1 MDRVQLKMD
10 AKAAMQQANPHPVLV
25 TLVYLVILAAV
36 NFVVSMMSGFSS
48 LFTVLVTDP
57 DAAAVIST
65 GMFIPSLLL
74 SLAATLV
81 IGFMEMGYTAYTL
94 RVVNRQPAGI
104 NDLFAYA
111 RYCLK
116 IWGLTIVMGIFV
128 MLWSLLFWI
137 PGVIAY
143 YRYSQALY
151 ILAENP
157 EKGIMDCIN
166 ESKAM
171 MYGHKMDKFV
181 LDLSFILWYL
191 LAGVTCGIAGIYVT
205 PYVGVTNAGFYNSL
219 KYGGSYQPNGY
230 GPNYGAYQQ
239 GGFQQNGYGF
249 QQGQGG
255 FQQGYGQQGFGNP
268 YQQGYDPNYQ
278 QNGNPQGFDPNY
290 QQNGNPQGFDPN
302 YQQNANPQGF
312 DPNYQQNG
320 NPQGFDPNY
329 QQNANSQ
336 GFDPNYQQNGTP
348 QDYNTEAGTDTNQP
362 L

>member
-10 AKAAMQQANPHPVLV
+10 AKAAMQQSNPHPVLV
-25 TLVYLVILAAV
+25 TLVYLVILTAV

-57 DAAAVIST
+57 DAAAAISL
-65 GMFIPSLLL
+65 GMLVPSLLL

-81 IGFMEMGYTAYTL
+81 IGFIQMGYTAYTL

-128 MLWSLLFWI
+128 MLWSLLFWF
-137 PGVIAY
+137 PGIIAY
-143 YRYSQALY
+143 YRYSQAFY

-205 PYVGVTNAGFYNSL
+205 PYVGITNAGFYNSL
-219 KYGGSYQPNGY
+219 KYGGSYQQNGY

-239 GGFQQNGYGF
+239 GGFQQNGY

-255 FQQGYGQQGFGNP
+255 YQQGYGQQGFGNP

-278 QNGNPQGFDPNY
+278 QNANPQGFN
-290 QQNGNPQGFDPN
+290 PN

-329 QQNANSQ
+329 QQNS
-336 GFDPNYQQNGTP
+336 TP
-348 QDYNTEAGTDTNQP
+348 QDYNAEAGTDTNQP
-362 L
+362 V

>member
-25 TLVYLVILAAV
+25 TLVYLVILTAV

-57 DAAAVIST
+57 DAAAAISL
-65 GMFIPSLLL
+65 GMLVPSLLL

-81 IGFMEMGYTAYTL
+81 IGFIQMGYTAYTL

-128 MLWSLLFWI
+128 MLWSLLFWF
-137 PGVIAY
+137 PGIIAY
-143 YRYSQALY
+143 YRYSQAFY

-191 LAGVTCGIAGIYVT
+191 LTGVTCGIAGIYVT
-205 PYVGVTNAGFYNSL
+205 PYVGITNAGFYNSL
-219 KYGGSYQPNGY
+219 KYGGSYQQNGY

-239 GGFQQNGYGF
+239 GGFQQNGY

-255 FQQGYGQQGFGNP
+255 YQQGYGQQGFGNP

-278 QNGNPQGFDPNY
+278 QNANPQGFN
-290 QQNGNPQGFDPN
+290 PN

-320 NPQGFDPNY
+320 NPQSFDPNY
-329 QQNANSQ
+329 QQNS
-336 GFDPNYQQNGTP
+336 TP
-348 QDYNTEAGTDTNQP
+348 QDYNAEAGTDTNQP
-362 L
+362 V

>member
-25 TLVYLVILAAV
+25 TLVYLVILTAV

-57 DAAAVIST
+57 DAAAAISL
-65 GMFIPSLLL
+65 GMLVPSLLL

-81 IGFMEMGYTAYTL
+81 IGFIQMGYTAYTL

-128 MLWSLLFWI
+128 MLWSLLFWF
-137 PGVIAY
+137 PGIIAY
-143 YRYSQALY
+143 YRYSQAFY

-205 PYVGVTNAGFYNSL
+205 PYVGITNAGFYNSL
-219 KYGGSYQPNGY
+219 KYGGSYQQNGY

-239 GGFQQNGYGF
+239 GGFQQNGY

-255 FQQGYGQQGFGNP
+255 YQQGFGNP
-268 YQQGYDPNYQ
+268 YQQGYDPNDQ
-278 QNGNPQGFDPNY
+278 QNANPQGIN
-290 QQNGNPQGFDPN
+290 PN

-320 NPQGFDPNY
+320 NPQGFNPNY
-329 QQNANSQ
+329 QQNS
-336 GFDPNYQQNGTP
+336 TP

-362 L
+362 V

>member
-25 TLVYLVILAAV
+25 TLVYLVILTAV

-57 DAAAVIST
+57 DAAAAISL
-65 GMFIPSLLL
+65 GMLVPSLLL

-81 IGFMEMGYTAYTL
+81 IGFIQMGYTAYTL

-128 MLWSLLFWI
+128 MLWSLLFWF
-137 PGVIAY
+137 PGIIAY
-143 YRYSQALY
+143 YRYSQAFY

-166 ESKAM
+166 ESKAI

-205 PYVGVTNAGFYNSL
+205 PYVGITNAGFYNSL
-219 KYGGSYQPNGY
+219 KYGGSYQQNGY

-239 GGFQQNGYGF
+239 GGFQQNGY

-255 FQQGYGQQGFGNP
+255 YQQGFGNP

-278 QNGNPQGFDPNY
+278 QNANPQGFN
-290 QQNGNPQGFDPN
+290 PN

-320 NPQGFDPNY
+320 NPQGFDANYQQNGNPQGFNPNY
-329 QQNANSQ
+329 QQNS
-336 GFDPNYQQNGTP
+336 TP

-362 L
+362 V

>member
-25 TLVYLVILAAV
+25 TLVYLVILTAV

-57 DAAAVIST
+57 DAAAAISL
-65 GMFIPSLLL
+65 GMLVPSLLL
-74 SLAATLV
+74 SLAANLV
-81 IGFMEMGYTAYTL
+81 IGFIQMGYTAYTL

-128 MLWSLLFWI
+128 MLWSLLFWF
-137 PGVIAY
+137 PGIIAY
-143 YRYSQALY
+143 YRYSQAFY

-205 PYVGVTNAGFYNSL
+205 PYVGITNAGFYNSL
-219 KYGGSYQPNGY
+219 KYGGSYQQNGY

-239 GGFQQNGYGF
+239 GGFQQNGY

-255 FQQGYGQQGFGNP
+255 YQQGYGQQGFGNP

-278 QNGNPQGFDPNY
+278 QNANPQGFN
-290 QQNGNPQGFDPN
+290 PN

-329 QQNANSQ
+329 QQNS
-336 GFDPNYQQNGTP
+336 TP
-348 QDYNTEAGTDTNQP
+348 QDYNAEAGTDTNQP
-362 L
+362 V

>member
-25 TLVYLVILAAV
+25 TLVYLVILTAV

-57 DAAAVIST
+57 DAAAAISL
-65 GMFIPSLLL
+65 GMLVPSLLL

-81 IGFMEMGYTAYTL
+81 IGFIQMGYTAYTL

-128 MLWSLLFWI
+128 MLWSLLFWF
-137 PGVIAY
+137 PGIIAY
-143 YRYSQALY
+143 YRYSQAFY

-205 PYVGVTNAGFYNSL
+205 PYVGITNAGFYNSL
-219 KYGGSYQPNGY
+219 KYGGSYQ
-230 GPNYGAYQQ
+230 
-239 GGFQQNGYGF
+239 QNGY

-255 FQQGYGQQGFGNP
+255 YQQGYGQQGFGNP

-278 QNGNPQGFDPNY
+278 QNANPQGFN
-290 QQNGNPQGFDPN
+290 PN

-329 QQNANSQ
+329 QQNS
-336 GFDPNYQQNGTP
+336 TP
-348 QDYNTEAGTDTNQP
+348 QDYNAEAGTDTNQP
-362 L
+362 V

>member
-25 TLVYLVILAAV
+25 TLVYLVILTAV

-57 DAAAVIST
+57 DAAAAISL
-65 GMFIPSLLL
+65 GMLVPSLLL

-81 IGFMEMGYTAYTL
+81 IGFIQMGYTAYTL

-128 MLWSLLFWI
+128 MLWSLLFWF
-137 PGVIAY
+137 PGIIAY
-143 YRYSQALY
+143 YRYSQAFY

-205 PYVGVTNAGFYNSL
+205 PYVGITNAGFYNSL
-219 KYGGSYQPNGY
+219 KYGGSYQQSGY

-239 GGFQQNGYGF
+239 SGFQQNGY

-255 FQQGYGQQGFGNP
+255 YQQGYGQQGFGNP
-268 YQQGYDPNYQ
+268 YQQGYDPNSQ
-278 QNGNPQGFDPNY
+278 HNANPQGFN
-290 QQNGNPQGFDPN
+290 PN

-329 QQNANSQ
+329 QQNS
-336 GFDPNYQQNGTP
+336 TP
-348 QDYNTEAGTDTNQP
+348 QDYNAEAGTDTNQP
-362 L
+362 V

>member
-25 TLVYLVILAAV
+25 TLVYLVILTAV

-57 DAAAVIST
+57 DAAAAISL
-65 GMFIPSLLL
+65 GMLVPSLLL

-81 IGFMEMGYTAYTL
+81 IGFIQMGYTAYTL

-128 MLWSLLFWI
+128 MLWSLLFWF
-137 PGVIAY
+137 PGIIAY
-143 YRYSQALY
+143 YRYSQAFY

-205 PYVGVTNAGFYNSL
+205 PYVGITNAGFYNSL
-219 KYGGSYQPNGY
+219 KYGGSYQQNGY

-239 GGFQQNGYGF
+239 GGFQQNGY

-255 FQQGYGQQGFGNP
+255 YQQGYGQQGFGNP
-268 YQQGYDPNYQ
+268 YQQG
-278 QNGNPQGFDPNY
+278 
-290 QQNGNPQGFDPN
+290 
-302 YQQNANPQGF
+302 
-312 DPNYQQNG
+312 
-320 NPQGFDPNY
+320 
-329 QQNANSQ
+329 
-336 GFDPNYQQNGTP
+336 
-348 QDYNTEAGTDTNQP
+348 
-362 L
+362 

>member
-25 TLVYLVILAAV
+25 TLVYLVILTAV
-36 NFVVSMMSGFSS
+36 NFVVSMMSCFSS

-57 DAAAVIST
+57 DAAAAISL
-65 GMFIPSLLL
+65 GMLVPSLLL

-81 IGFMEMGYTAYTL
+81 IGFIQMGYTAYTL

-128 MLWSLLFWI
+128 MLWSLLFWF
-137 PGVIAY
+137 PGIIAY
-143 YRYSQALY
+143 YRYSQAFY

-205 PYVGVTNAGFYNSL
+205 PYVGITNAGFYNSL
-219 KYGGSYQPNGY
+219 KYGGSYQQNGY

-239 GGFQQNGYGF
+239 GGFQQNGY

-255 FQQGYGQQGFGNP
+255 YQQGYGQQGFGNP

-278 QNGNPQGFDPNY
+278 QNANPQGFN
-290 QQNGNPQGFDPN
+290 PN

-329 QQNANSQ
+329 QQNS
-336 GFDPNYQQNGTP
+336 TP
-348 QDYNTEAGTDTNQP
+348 QDYNAEAGTDTNQP
-362 L
+362 V

>member
-25 TLVYLVILAAV
+25 TLVYLVILTAV

-57 DAAAVIST
+57 DAAAAISL
-65 GMFIPSLLL
+65 GMLVPSLLL

-81 IGFMEMGYTAYTL
+81 IGFIQMGYTAYTL

-128 MLWSLLFWI
+128 MLWSLLFWF
-137 PGVIAY
+137 PGIIAY
-143 YRYSQALY
+143 YRYSQAFY

-205 PYVGVTNAGFYNSL
+205 PYVGITNAGFHNSL
-219 KYGGSYQPNGY
+219 KYGGSYQQNGY

-239 GGFQQNGYGF
+239 GGFQQNGY

-255 FQQGYGQQGFGNP
+255 YQQGFGNP

-278 QNGNPQGFDPNY
+278 QNANPQGFN
-290 QQNGNPQGFDPN
+290 PN

-320 NPQGFDPNY
+320 NPQGFDANY
-329 QQNANSQ
+329 QQNS
-336 GFDPNYQQNGTP
+336 TP
-348 QDYNTEAGTDTNQP
+348 QDYNAEAGTDTNQP
-362 L
+362 V

>member
-25 TLVYLVILAAV
+25 TLVYLVILTAV

-57 DAAAVIST
+57 DAAAAISL
-65 GMFIPSLLL
+65 GMLVPSLLL

-81 IGFMEMGYTAYTL
+81 IGFIQMGYTAYTL
-94 RVVNRQPAGI
+94 RVVNRFPGI
-104 NDLFAYA
+104 
-111 RYCLK
+111 
-116 IWGLTIVMGIFV
+116 
-128 MLWSLLFWI
+128 
-137 PGVIAY
+137 IAY
-143 YRYSQALY
+143 YRYSQAFY

-205 PYVGVTNAGFYNSL
+205 PYVGITNAGFYNSL
-219 KYGGSYQPNGY
+219 KYGGSYQQNGY

-239 GGFQQNGYGF
+239 GGFQQNGY

-255 FQQGYGQQGFGNP
+255 YQQGYGQQGFGNP

-278 QNGNPQGFDPNY
+278 QNANPQGFN
-290 QQNGNPQGFDPN
+290 PN

-329 QQNANSQ
+329 QQNS
-336 GFDPNYQQNGTP
+336 TP
-348 QDYNTEAGTDTNQP
+348 QDYNAEAGTDTNQP
-362 L
+362 V

>member
-25 TLVYLVILAAV
+25 TLVYLVILTAV

-57 DAAAVIST
+57 DAAAAISL
-65 GMFIPSLLL
+65 GMLVPSLLL

-81 IGFMEMGYTAYTL
+81 IGFIQMGYTAYTL

-128 MLWSLLFWI
+128 MLWSLLFWF
-137 PGVIAY
+137 PGIIAY
-143 YRYSQALY
+143 YRYSQAFY

-181 LDLSFILWYL
+181 LDLSFIPWYL

-205 PYVGVTNAGFYNSL
+205 PYVGITNAGFYNSL
-219 KYGGSYQPNGY
+219 KYGGSYQQNGY

-239 GGFQQNGYGF
+239 GGFQQNGY

-255 FQQGYGQQGFGNP
+255 YQQGYGQQGFGNP

-278 QNGNPQGFDPNY
+278 QNANPQGFN
-290 QQNGNPQGFDPN
+290 PN

-329 QQNANSQ
+329 QQNS
-336 GFDPNYQQNGTP
+336 TP
-348 QDYNTEAGTDTNQP
+348 QDYNAEVGTDTNQP
-362 L
+362 V

>member
-25 TLVYLVILAAV
+25 TLVYLVILTAV

-48 LFTVLVTDP
+48 LFTDP
-57 DAAAVIST
+57 DAAAAISL
-65 GMFIPSLLL
+65 GMLVPSLLL

-81 IGFMEMGYTAYTL
+81 IGFIQMGYTAYTL

-128 MLWSLLFWI
+128 MLWSLLFWF
-137 PGVIAY
+137 PGIIAY
-143 YRYSQALY
+143 YRYSQAFY

-205 PYVGVTNAGFYNSL
+205 PYVGITNAGFYNSL
-219 KYGGSYQPNGY
+219 KYGGSYQQNGY

-239 GGFQQNGYGF
+239 GGFQQNGY

-255 FQQGYGQQGFGNP
+255 YQQGYGQQGFGNP

-278 QNGNPQGFDPNY
+278 QNANPQGFN
-290 QQNGNPQGFDPN
+290 PN

-329 QQNANSQ
+329 QQNS
-336 GFDPNYQQNGTP
+336 TP
-348 QDYNTEAGTDTNQP
+348 QDYNAEAGTDTNQP
-362 L
+362 V

>member
-25 TLVYLVILAAV
+25 TLVYLVILTAV

-57 DAAAVIST
+57 DAAAAISL
-65 GMFIPSLLL
+65 GMLVPSLLL

-81 IGFMEMGYTAYTL
+81 IGFIQMGYTAYTL

-128 MLWSLLFWI
+128 MLWSLLFWF
-137 PGVIAY
+137 PGIIAY
-143 YRYSQALY
+143 YRYSQAFY

-205 PYVGVTNAGFYNSL
+205 PYVGITLSL
-219 KYGGSYQPNGY
+219 IHI
-230 GPNYGAYQQ
+230 
-239 GGFQQNGYGF
+239 
-249 QQGQGG
+249 
-255 FQQGYGQQGFGNP
+255 
-268 YQQGYDPNYQ
+268 
-278 QNGNPQGFDPNY
+278 
-290 QQNGNPQGFDPN
+290 
-302 YQQNANPQGF
+302 
-312 DPNYQQNG
+312 
-320 NPQGFDPNY
+320 
-329 QQNANSQ
+329 
-336 GFDPNYQQNGTP
+336 
-348 QDYNTEAGTDTNQP
+348 
-362 L
+362 

>member
-25 TLVYLVILAAV
+25 TLVYLVILTAV

-57 DAAAVIST
+57 DAAAAISL
-65 GMFIPSLLL
+65 GMLVPSLLL

-81 IGFMEMGYTAYTL
+81 IGFIQMGYTAYTL
-94 RVVNRQPAGI
+94 RVVNQQPAGI

-128 MLWSLLFWI
+128 MLWSLLFWF
-137 PGVIAY
+137 PGIIAY
-143 YRYSQALY
+143 YRYSQAFY

-205 PYVGVTNAGFYNSL
+205 PYVGITNAGFYNSL
-219 KYGGSYQPNGY
+219 KYGGSYQQNGY

-239 GGFQQNGYGF
+239 GGFQQNGY

-255 FQQGYGQQGFGNP
+255 YQQGYGQQGFGNP

-278 QNGNPQGFDPNY
+278 QNANPQGFN
-290 QQNGNPQGFDPN
+290 PN

-329 QQNANSQ
+329 QQNS
-336 GFDPNYQQNGTP
+336 TP
-348 QDYNTEAGTDTNQP
+348 QDYNAEAGTDTNQP
-362 L
+362 V